1 MAKLS
6 KNSICCAL
14 WHKSVTFAGMKY
26 ALITGSSSGIGL
38 AYARLLAERGRNVV
52 IVSNRAEDN
61 EAVATAIRRDY
72 GVEALALY
80 ADLVR
85 GDAAEKIYEWCR
97 ERDIEI
103 DILISNAG
111 ILHFGKLVHTAP
123 ETIDK
128 IVAIHCTTPMK
139 LCRLFGADMCG
150 RGDGY
155 ILIMLSMTV
164 WTPYPTMSLYG
175 STKALLR
182 NFGQSLWYEMRE
194 CGVSVTT
201 VFPGAVDTPL
211 YDLSDKMRRRLRRF
225 GVMMSAEEVARC
237 GLRAMRH
244 DRRKCIPGVLTK
256 IEVALCRLLP
266 ARALLPFL
274 RIPPIKRLLERL

>member
-1 MAKLS
+1 M
-6 KNSICCAL
+6 
-14 WHKSVTFAGMKY
+14 WYMKF

-38 AYARLLAERGRNVV
+38 EYARLLAASGHNLV
-52 IVSNRAEDN
+52 IVSNRAEEN
-61 EAVATAIRRDY
+61 EAVAAAIRHDY

-80 ADLVR
+80 ADLAQ
-85 GDAAEKIYEWCR
+85 GDAAERIYAQCR
-97 ERDIEI
+97 ERGIEV

-123 ETIDK
+123 EAIGR
-128 IVAIHCTTPMK
+128 IVAIHCTAPMK
-139 LCRLFGADMCG
+139 LCRLFGADMCR
-150 RGDGY
+150 RGAGH
-155 ILIMLSMTV
+155 ILIMSSMTV

-175 STKALLR
+175 STKALLC

-194 CGVSVTT
+194 RGVSVTT

-211 YDLSDKMRRRLRRF
+211 YNLSDKMRRRLRLV

-237 GLRAMRH
+237 GLRAMWRG
-244 DRRKCIPGVLTK
+244 RRRCIPGVLTK
-256 IEVALCRLLP
+256 AEVALCRLLP

-274 RIPPIKRLLERL
+274 RIPPIRRLLERL